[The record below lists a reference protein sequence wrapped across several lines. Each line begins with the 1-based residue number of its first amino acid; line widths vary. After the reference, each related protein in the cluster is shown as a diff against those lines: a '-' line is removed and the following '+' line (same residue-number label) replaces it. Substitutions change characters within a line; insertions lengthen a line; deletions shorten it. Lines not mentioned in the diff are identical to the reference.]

1 MLPVSFCF
9 EGSPCVD
16 GTFLETAH
24 DGVRLA
30 ERRSY
35 EARFSVMGE
44 TQVGGSFFVAPFL
57 RMISEYLPWRKGK
70 CRGSRP

>member
-1 MLPVSFCF
+1 M
-9 EGSPCVD
+9 D
-16 GTFLETAH
+16 ATFLGATL

-44 TQVGGSFFVAPFL
+44 TQVGAPLFEDDFRVL
-57 RMISEYLPWRKGK
+57 TLEKGK
-70 CRGSRP
+70 RPG

>member
-1 MLPVSFCF
+1 MLPVSFRF

-16 GTFLETAH
+16 STFLEAAL

-30 ERRSY
+30 GRRSY

-44 TQVGGSFFVAPFL
+44 TQVGGSFFEDDFRVL
-57 RMISEYLPWRKGK
+57 TLEKGN
-70 CRGSRP
+70 RPG

>member
-1 MLPVSFCF
+1 MLPVSFHF

-16 GTFLETAH
+16 ATFLEAAL

-44 TQVGGSFFVAPFL
+44 TQVGGSFFEDDFRVL
-57 RMISEYLPWRKGK
+57 TLEKG
-70 CRGSRP
+70 RRPG